1 MTKKIKV
8 ALIYGGESVEHEVSC
23 QSAKNILQAIDKKKY
38 DVTCVEITK
47 NGSWFPRS
55 YQDLLE
61 NTSRIDSRSTTKKLI
76 NPSPREVSDLFTY
89 RLGEKIDVVFPIL
102 HGTFGE
108 DGSVQ
113 GLLKMLHV
121 PFVGSDVLGSA
132 VCMNKDITK
141 RLLRDAGIPIGD
153 FISFRQ
159 SSQKKIT
166 FEKLEKRFGL
176 PFFVKPANLGS
187 SVGVY
192 KIQTEKDLL
201 IAVKEIFSLDTMVI
215 FEKYIEG
222 REIEVAVLGNENPEA
237 SIPGEIKVNEHSFY
251 SYEAKYVDE
260 NGALLEIPAHLT
272 APLKKRFEDLA
283 IQTYKT
289 LDCSGMARVDFF
301 LQGKKIFVN
310 EVNTLPGF
318 TAISM
323 YPKLW
328 KASGVSYQEL
338 ISKLINL
345 AIKKYEKD
353 KKIYSYSK
361 LD

>member
-1 MTKKIKV
+1 V
-8 ALIYGGESVEHEVSC
+8 

-38 DVTCVEITK
+38 DVTCIEITK
-47 NGSWFPRS
+47 NGNWLPRS
-55 YQDLLE
+55 HQNLLE
-61 NTSRIDSRSTTKKLI
+61 NTSQVNFRSTTKELI
-76 NPSPREVSDLFTY
+76 NPGPREVSDLFTN
-89 RLGEKIDVVFPIL
+89 RSGEKVDVIFPIL

-132 VCMNKDITK
+132 VCMNKDVTK

-153 FISFRQ
+153 FISFGQNSREE
-159 SSQKKIT
+159 IA
-166 FEKLEKRFGL
+166 FEKLKKRFGL

-187 SVGVY
+187 SVGVH
-192 KIQTEKDLL
+192 KIQTEKGLK
-201 IAVKEIFSLDTMVI
+201 IAVIEIFSLDTMVI
-215 FEKYIEG
+215 AEKYIEG
-222 REIEVAVLGNENPEA
+222 REIEVAVLGNENPEV
-237 SIPGEIKVNEHSFY
+237 SIPGEIKVNEHLFY
-251 SYEAKYVDE
+251 SYEAKYIDE
-260 NGALLEIPAHLT
+260 NGALLEIPARLNS
-272 APLKKRFEDLA
+272 ALQKRFQELA
-283 IQTYKT
+283 IKTYTT
-289 LDCSGMARVDFF
+289 LACSGMARVDFF

-318 TAISM
+318 TPISM

-328 KASGVSYQEL
+328 EASGVSYQEL

-345 AIKKYEKD
+345 AIKKHESD
-353 KKIYSYSK
+353 KKIYSYPK